1 MFLRSLAIA
10 IAPIIFAAA
19 VTASHAQ
26 NATVSGSASA
36 SAPPATIDASGST
49 KTNQGTIG
57 AGSRAE
63 GRIEK
68 ADRRKGQID
77 FDLIGFAAGMKLA
90 AMLTKR
96 AGAAR
101 LAFWGNKES
110 EDE

>member
-36 SAPPATIDASGST
+36 SAPLATIDASGST

-68 ADRRKGQID
+68 ADRRKGGRVGKDGSLPRPKVKDDPQHRC
-77 FDLIGFAAGMKLA
+77 LA
-90 AMLTKR
+90 PS
-96 AGAAR
+96 GIC
-101 LAFWGNKES
+101 
-110 EDE
+110 

>member
-68 ADRRKGQID
+68 ADRRKGGRVGKDGSLPRPKVKDDPQHRC
-77 FDLIGFAAGMKLA
+77 LA
-90 AMLTKR
+90 PS
-96 AGAAR
+96 GIC
-101 LAFWGNKES
+101 
-110 EDE
+110 

>member
-10 IAPIIFAAA
+10 IAPIFFAAA

-36 SAPPATIDASGST
+36 SAPLATIDASGST

-68 ADRRKGQID
+68 ADRRKGGRVGKDGSLPRPKVKDDPQHRC
-77 FDLIGFAAGMKLA
+77 LA
-90 AMLTKR
+90 PS
-96 AGAAR
+96 GIC
-101 LAFWGNKES
+101 
-110 EDE
+110 

>member
-63 GRIEK
+63 EGRIEK
-68 ADRRKGQID
+68 ADRRKGGRVGKDGSLPRPKVKDDPQHRC
-77 FDLIGFAAGMKLA
+77 LA
-90 AMLTKR
+90 PS
-96 AGAAR
+96 GIC
-101 LAFWGNKES
+101 
-110 EDE
+110 